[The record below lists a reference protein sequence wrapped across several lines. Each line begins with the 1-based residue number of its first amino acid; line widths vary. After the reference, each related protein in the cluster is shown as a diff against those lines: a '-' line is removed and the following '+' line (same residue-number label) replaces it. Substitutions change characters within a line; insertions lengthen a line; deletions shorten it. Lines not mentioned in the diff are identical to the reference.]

1 MFRVEILHTANCEGP
16 DTWKQHQRTSGE
28 ETRPSRRLTTLV
40 PRLKSCT
47 RTHRK
52 VHSWRPTCMYV
63 LHPHTTRWRSSI
75 FVIRKREN
83 RKTADTV
90 VMKKQHIYTTF
101 PSKAIFNQ
109 NYVWWK
115 WANGEKKNKKKMI
128 LHLMGEIVEATM
140 TGSRWFLFLFTFL
153 FSCSAEQQFRVHS
166 LPGWLCHRFNM
177 LIWLETVNVGWLLP
191 VLQDTLQ
198 KLGTTTIHVERGR
211 PPEVLS
217 GPQNKTLLRPK
228 GTVVSVLFV
237 CQLW

>member
-63 LHPHTTRWRSSI
+63 LHVHTTRWRSSI
-75 FVIRKREN
+75 FVIQKREN

-115 WANGEKKNKKKMI
+115 WANGEKKKKINDTALNGGNRWSYHDRVKVI
-128 LHLMGEIVEATM
+128 PLPFHISLLLLSWTAIQSAFSPRLALPQIQHAHLAGKPSMWADCCQCCRTHWKNWEQ
-140 TGSRWFLFLFTFL
+140 RWST
-153 FSCSAEQQFRVHS
+153 
-166 LPGWLCHRFNM
+166 
-177 LIWLETVNVGWLLP
+177 
-191 VLQDTLQ
+191 
-198 KLGTTTIHVERGR
+198 
-211 PPEVLS
+211 
-217 GPQNKTLLRPK
+217 
-228 GTVVSVLFV
+228 
-237 CQLW
+237 

>member
-63 LHPHTTRWRSSI
+63 LHLHTTRWRSSI

-115 WANGEKKNKKKMI
+115 WANGEKKNKIKNDTALNGGNRWSYHDRVKVI
-128 LHLMGEIVEATM
+128 PLPFHISLLLLSWTAIQSAFSPRLALPQIQHAHLAGNCQRGLTAASVAGHTAKTGNNDDPRRKRPATRSPVG
-140 TGSRWFLFLFTFL
+140 TPKQN
-153 FSCSAEQQFRVHS
+153 SAEA
-166 LPGWLCHRFNM
+166 
-177 LIWLETVNVGWLLP
+177 
-191 VLQDTLQ
+191 
-198 KLGTTTIHVERGR
+198 
-211 PPEVLS
+211 
-217 GPQNKTLLRPK
+217 
-228 GTVVSVLFV
+228 
-237 CQLW
+237 